1 MSKNENNE
9 TNFGYKNVDKT
20 EKPEMVKGVFDSVL
34 DVAGGTGDLSILMS
48 DLVGESGEI
57 ILSDINEKMLK
68 LGKERSL
75 DKNKLNIK
83 TAVADAENLPFPDN
97 RFNCIT
103 IGFGI
108 RNVTNKLEALKN
120 FYRCLK
126 PGGRLLVLEFSKPE
140 APLISDLYDF
150 YSFKI
155 LPKLGKFFAQDEESY
170 QYLAESIRMH
180 PSQEE
185 FKQML
190 ESVNFKNVSYDIMT
204 AGLVT
209 LHIAEK

>member
-1 MSKNENNE
+1 M
-9 TNFGYKNVDKT
+9 
-20 EKPEMVKGVFDSVL
+20 
-34 DVAGGTGDLSILMS
+34 
-48 DLVGESGEI
+48 
-57 ILSDINEKMLK
+57 
-68 LGKERSL
+68 
-75 DKNKLNIK
+75 
-83 TAVADAENLPFPDN
+83 
-97 RFNCIT
+97 
-103 IGFGI
+103 
-108 RNVTNKLEALKN
+108 
-120 FYRCLK
+120 
-126 PGGRLLVLEFSKPE
+126 VLEFSKPE

-204 AGLVT
+204 AGIVT
-209 LHIAEK
+209 FTLRKSKMAIFSLIRISYIFCKYRLDELLDPLANKVFYLFYFFSQNLLQKKRNRVSFKRCLRGDGSALY